1 MVKIMAMFEQMT
13 FDLMGLEKNAYES
26 HFGGLSE
33 DAVLDFAMKN
43 KITNLSR
50 GLYQKIR
57 YVKYMCGDMD
67 AAAKHY
73 DLQQQRDLYAEC
85 AGQATTGELGLYLH
99 HYLRK
104 FIVLSVASSFEYVL
118 DSSLKLRSD
127 CVFLDRYIH

>member
-1 MVKIMAMFEQMT
+1 MFEQMT

-43 KITNLSR
+43 KIRNLRR

-73 DLQQQRDLYAEC
+73 DLQQELYANC
-85 AGQATTGELGLYLH
+85 AGQATNGEF
-99 HYLRK
+99 R
-104 FIVLSVASSFEYVL
+104 F
-118 DSSLKLRSD
+118 
-127 CVFLDRYIH
+127 

>member
-1 MVKIMAMFEQMT
+1 MVKIMAVYEQMT

-33 DAVLDFAMKN
+33 DAVIDFAMKN

-50 GLYQKIR
+50 ALYQKIR

-73 DLQQQRDLYAEC
+73 DLQQELYANC
-85 AGQATTGELGLYLH
+85 AGQATTGELGL
-99 HYLRK
+99 
-104 FIVLSVASSFEYVL
+104 
-118 DSSLKLRSD
+118 
-127 CVFLDRYIH
+127 